1 MKEKDLLIS
10 VALAYALELAKNRS
24 SLASMECKM
33 LLRIA
38 SFWLELISL
47 GPHPFV

>member
-1 MKEKDLLIS
+1 MMVIYIS
-10 VALAYALELAKNRS
+10 VALAYALANGQTNRS
-24 SLASMECKM
+24 SLPSMECKM